1 MTEAAERIRSQ
12 LAGLSPEDRAE
23 LTQFLLA
30 LDDGEDPD
38 AEAALD
44 AELARRAEEI
54 KSGKVVGIPAEQVL
68 AKLREKYP

>member
-12 LAGLSPEDRAE
+12 LSSLSPEDRAE
-23 LTQFLLA
+23 LTQFLLE
-30 LDDGEDPD
+30 LDDGEDTD
-38 AEAALD
+38 AETALD
-44 AELARRAEEI
+44 VVLARRAEEI